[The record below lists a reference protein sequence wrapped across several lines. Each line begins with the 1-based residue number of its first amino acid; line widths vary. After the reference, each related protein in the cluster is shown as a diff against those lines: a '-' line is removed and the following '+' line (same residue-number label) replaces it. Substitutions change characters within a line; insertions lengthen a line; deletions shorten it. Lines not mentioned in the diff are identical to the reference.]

1 MNFIELNIRNSR
13 TTLQNVDPEIKL
25 FKTEK
30 SNVIVP
36 VRICELCGIP
46 ESLTKLYNGLCKDCA
61 KHYID
66 N

>member
-46 ESLTKLYNGLCKDCA
+46 ESLTKLYNGLCKDCG